1 LRNLKAWENKKSNTK
16 RSKKYLEI
24 MKLVRTQCAGINNSG
39 SMVLMHGDE
48 IESVF
53 TKIWGKIEKCNGGVE
68 KYQAGIWPGH
78 DPHAVGCQELGQ
90 ILLTGLLG
98 WMGVAGCYR
107 VHRPFIWVMCQSEF
121 LGPMILVKKAK
132 GWW

>member
-1 LRNLKAWENKKSNTK
+1 
-16 RSKKYLEI
+16 

-39 SMVLMHGDE
+39 SIVLMHGDE
-48 IESVF
+48 IESVL

-98 WMGVAGCYR
+98 GIGGCGLLPGPPADPHPGH
-107 VHRPFIWVMCQSEF
+107 VPVGIPGSHDSGKQSEMVVVNDHNGF
-121 LGPMILVKKAK
+121 FGLF
-132 GWW
+132 